1 MANVANRPT
10 WGVKTARSEVISYG
24 SVKAMN
30 RSDTQD
36 RKSGRD
42 PLEGAPLILARKVR
56 LAQAGIVF
64 ERAWRSLLWP
74 FAVAGCFMLLTLGE
88 VWSLLPPL
96 VHKAGILGFAIA
108 LIASF
113 VPLMRIPWPSREEG
127 LRRLEQASGVKHR
140 PATSFEDELGES
152 ASAEQRALWEIHRQR
167 LAEML
172 RKLSAGWPHPR
183 LGEADPYA
191 LRAALLMLL
200 AIGFTASGDATLQ
213 RFTSAFAIGPQD
225 LVSRFR
231 VDAWVTP
238 PIYTSR
244 PPIVL
249 ANGSDTQNI
258 RQITTPEKS
267 LLLVRVNG
275 PAGSRPIVRVEG
287 KAGALKKTIKP
298 SSSEDAFSEYKINI
312 TEPMSVVVGKTGL
325 SLATWNFD
333 VIKDTVPVIVLTQEP
348 NRAPRGALRF
358 AYRVKDDYGV
368 ASAQATFALP
378 DKGGKQSAAE
388 NDGATKDLPEVN
400 EALKAFDPPLMALKL
415 PRANTKL
422 AEARTYK
429 DLTSHPWAGLKVV
442 MTLVARDQGG
452 QEGRSEP
459 YELVLPSRKF
469 TKPLAKAIIEQRK
482 SLVRKPEE
490 RAPVERALAA
500 LTIAPE
506 RFFKDKVLYL
516 GLRSAYWRLRSNR
529 TVEGLKSVVGQLW
542 DLAVRIEDGDLPQ
555 AEADLK
561 TAQEE
566 LRKALEEGASE
577 AEIAKLM
584 DKLRNA
590 LNRFLQAMAE
600 KARQNGNLAKMPEGL
615 GPQQT
620 LSSKDLEEMLRN
632 IENLA
637 KTGSRDMAQRLLD
650 QLSGMMQRLQM
661 GQANPNAQSQQMMNT
676 VQGLGEV
683 IQRQQKLLDETF
695 KEQRKSRSREDDRDA
710 REARRRN
717 QQRRAEQN
725 GGIGQR
731 NGQRGEQGR
740 RGQGRQGQQGRGR
753 YGEGEGKNKGKGRGS
768 GDKRYGALSNR
779 QGSIRKRLDGLLE
792 QLRTLGTRP
801 PEQLDDAG
809 RAMNEAGKALDE
821 ENLGRATQQQT
832 LALDRLRQGTQS
844 VAEQVLQSLATRFG
858 QGGQRNKDP
867 FGRPERTQGPDLG
880 TSVKVPD
887 EIDIQ
892 RAREILD
899 ELRKRLGEPTRP
911 MLELDYLERLIQ
923 QF

>member
-1 MANVANRPT
+1 MV
-10 WGVKTARSEVISYG
+10 
-24 SVKAMN
+24 MN
-30 RSDTQD
+30 RSGNQD
-36 RKSGRD
+36 NISVRD
-42 PLEGAPLILARKVR
+42 PLKDAPLLLARKVR
-56 LAQAGIVF
+56 LAQACIGF
-64 ERAWRSLLWP
+64 ERAWRALLWP
-74 FAVAGCFMLLTLGE
+74 FAVAGCFLLLTLGE
-88 VWSLLPPL
+88 IWSLLPPL
-96 VHKAGILGFAIA
+96 LHQAGIIGFAIG
-108 LIASF
+108 LIISF
-113 VPLMRIPWPSREEG
+113 VPLMRLPWPSREEG
-127 LRRLEQASGVKHR
+127 LRRLEQVSGVRHR
-140 PATSFEDELGES
+140 PATSFEDELGEG
-152 ASAEQRALWEIHRQR
+152 ASEEQQALWALHRQR

-183 LGEADPYA
+183 LGQADPYA
-191 LRAALLMLL
+191 LRAALLLLL
-200 AIGFTASGDATLQ
+200 AIGFTAAGDATLQ
-213 RFTSAFAIGPQD
+213 RFKSAFAIGSQD

-238 PIYTSR
+238 PIYTSK

-249 ANGSDTQNI
+249 ANGSETQNI

-275 PAGSRPIVRVEG
+275 PAASRPMVQVTG
-287 KAGALKKTIKP
+287 KAGGLKKSVEP
-298 SSSEDAFSEYKINI
+298 SSNDDAFAEYKITI
-312 TEPMSVVVGKTGL
+312 TEPMSVVVGTTGL
-325 SLATWNFD
+325 ALATWNFD
-333 VIKDTVPVIVLTQEP
+333 VIKDTVPIIELTREP
-348 NRAPRGALRF
+348 NRAPRGAIRF
-358 AYRVKDDYGV
+358 AYRVMDDYGV

-378 DKGGKQSAAE
+378 DSGDKPDE
-388 NDGATKDLPEVN
+388 NAKDITDRLHAD
-400 EALKAFDPPLMALKL
+400 EALKAFDPPVISLNL

-422 AEARTYK
+422 AEARTFK
-429 DLTSHPWAGLKVV
+429 NLTSHPWAGLKVV

-452 QEGRSEP
+452 QEGKSEP
-459 YELVLPSRKF
+459 FEFILPSRKF
-469 TKPLAKAIIEQRK
+469 TKPMAKAIIEQRK
-482 SLVRKPEE
+482 KLVRNP
-490 RAPVERALAA
+490 RDRQPVEAALAA

-506 RFFKDKVLYL
+506 RFIEDKVLYL
-516 GLRSAYWRLRSNR
+516 GLRSAFWRLHSSR
-529 TVEGLKSVVGQLW
+529 TTEGLKSVVSQLW
-542 DLAVRIEDGDLPQ
+542 DLALRVEDGDLPQ

-561 TAQEE
+561 TAQDE

-577 AEIAKLM
+577 AEIAQLM
-584 DKLRNA
+584 DKLREA

-615 GPQQT
+615 GSQKT
-620 LSSKDLEEMLRN
+620 LSNKDLEEMLRN

-661 GQANPNAQSQQMMNT
+661 GQDNPNAQSQQMMNT

-695 KEQRKSRSREDDRDA
+695 KAQRKLQDREEDEET
-710 REARRRN
+710 REARRRSR
-717 QQRRAEQN
+717 QRQAEQN

-731 NGQRGEQGR
+731 NGRRGEQGR
-740 RGQGRQGQQGRGR
+740 RGQGRQGQQGRGQ
-753 YGEGEGKNKGKGRGS
+753 YGEGEGQNKGKGRGS

-779 QGSIRKRLDGLLE
+779 QDRIRQRLDGLLE

-801 PEQLDDAG
+801 PDQLEDAG
-809 RAMNEAGKALDE
+809 KAMNEAGKALDE

-844 VAEQVLQSLATRFG
+844 VAEQVLQTLATRFG

-867 FGRPERTQGPDLG
+867 FGRPERTQGPDMG

-899 ELRKRLGEPTRP
+899 ELRKRLGEPSRP

>member
-1 MANVANRPT
+1 MV
-10 WGVKTARSEVISYG
+10 
-24 SVKAMN
+24 MN
-30 RSDTQD
+30 RSGPQD
-36 RKSGRD
+36 SQSTRD
-42 PLEGAPLILARKVR
+42 PLKDAPRLLARKVR
-56 LAQAGIVF
+56 LAQAGIMF
-64 ERAWRSLLWP
+64 ERVWRVLLWP
-74 FAVAGCFMLLTLGE
+74 FAVAGCFMLITLGE
-88 VWSLLPPL
+88 VWSLLPPM
-96 VHKAGILGFAIA
+96 VHKAGIIGFAIA

-113 VPLMRIPWPSREEG
+113 VPMMRLSWPSREEG
-127 LRRLEQASGVKHR
+127 LRRLEQVSGVTHR
-140 PATSFEDELGES
+140 PATSFDDELGES
-152 ASAEQRALWEIHRQR
+152 ASDEQRALWEMHRQR
-167 LAEML
+167 LAQML
-172 RKLSAGWPHPR
+172 RKLTAGWPHPR
-183 LGEADPYA
+183 LGQADPYA
-191 LRAALLMLL
+191 LRAALLLLL

-213 RFTSAFAIGPQD
+213 RFASAFAIGPQN
-225 LVSRFR
+225 LVSGFR
-231 VDAWVTP
+231 IDAWVTP

-249 ANGSDTQNI
+249 ASGTDTQNI

-275 PAGSRPIVRVEG
+275 PAASRPVVQVEG
-287 KAGALKKTIKP
+287 KTGGLKKNIDP
-298 SSSEDAFSEYKINI
+298 SSSEDAYAEYKINI
-312 TEPMSVVVGKTGL
+312 SEPMSVVVGTTGL
-325 SLATWNFD
+325 ALATWNFD
-333 VIKDTVPVIVLTQEP
+333 VIKDAVPVIELTQEP
-348 NRAPRGALRF
+348 SRAPRGAIRF

-378 DKGGKQSAAE
+378 EKEGTPGAKAE
-388 NDGATKDLPEVN
+388 DNGANIDRPIE
-400 EALKAFDPPLMALKL
+400 EALKAFDPPLIALTL

-452 QEGRSEP
+452 QEGKSEP

-482 SLVRKPEE
+482 SLVRKPDE
-490 RAPVERALAA
+490 RKPVENALAA

-506 RFFKDKVLYL
+506 RFIDDKVLYL

-529 TVEGLKSVVGQLW
+529 TVEGLKSVVTQLW
-542 DLAVRIEDGDLPQ
+542 DLALRIEDGDLPQ

-561 TAQEE
+561 TAQDE

-577 AEIAKLM
+577 AEIARLM
-584 DKLRNA
+584 DKLRSA

-615 GPQQT
+615 GSQQT
-620 LSSKDLEEMLRN
+620 LSNKDLEEMLRN

-661 GQANPNAQSQQMMNT
+661 GQANPNSQSQQMMNA

-695 KEQRKSRSREDDRDA
+695 KEQRKSRSRKEDRDA
-710 REARRRN
+710 REARRNR
-717 QQRRAEQN
+717 QRRAEQD

-731 NGQRGEQGR
+731 NGRRGEQGR
-740 RGQGRQGQQGRGR
+740 RGQGRQGQQGPGKF
-753 YGEGEGKNKGKGRGS
+753 GEGEGQNKGKGRGS
-768 GDKRYGALSNR
+768 GNKRYGALSNR
-779 QGSIRKRLDGLLE
+779 QGSIRERLDGLLE

-801 PEQLDDAG
+801 PEQLEDAG
-809 RAMNEAGKALDE
+809 RAMNEAGEALDE

-844 VAEQVLQSLATRFG
+844 VAEQVLQTLATRFG

-899 ELRKRLGEPTRP
+899 ELRKRLGEPSRP